1 MEAGKLRHRVILQ
14 SPVYGRDDQ
23 GATGITDWTNERTVW
38 ANVVPLAG
46 REYSD
51 DAAVVG
57 ETQYRVEMR
66 WQPDLTIGSDWRLMH
81 GSQVLN
87 FDSAL
92 NVNERKREAVLICR
106 GTAT

>member
-1 MEAGKLRHRVILQ
+1 MQAGRLRHRVTLQ

-23 GATGITDWTNERTVW
+23 QQTLITGYMNERTVW

-66 WQPDLTIGSDWRLMH
+66 WQPDLAFDSAWRLLY
-81 GSQVLN
+81 GDRILN
-87 FDSAL
+87 FDSKI
-92 NVNERKREAVLICR
+92 NIDERKREVTLFCR
-106 GTAT
+106 ETAT